1 MTNIKFNDLKLST
14 EVLKGIDTMGY
25 TTPSPIQEKAIPLLL
40 EGKDV
45 IGQAQTGT
53 GKTLAFGSVLLSEI
67 VSQNKAVSALVL
79 SPTRELAIQIQEEL
93 KRIGK
98 FSSLKITSVYGGSDI
113 ERQIKDVKRGT
124 DIVVG
129 TPGRVMDLMRRKV
142 LKLDHLTHMVL
153 DEADEMLNMGF
164 VEDIESI
171 LKETPETKQTIL
183 FSEIGRAHV

>member
-113 ERQIKDVKRGT
+113 ERQIKD
-124 DIVVG
+124 
-129 TPGRVMDLMRRKV
+129 PGILSGDGIWRTVQLQYNYTVTAVNKMTSFDKT
-142 LKLDHLTHMVL
+142 LKIPIYYT
-153 DEADEMLNMGF
+153 
-164 VEDIESI
+164 S
-171 LKETPETKQTIL
+171 
-183 FSEIGRAHV
+183 